1 MAHQFQPQFGVF
13 RAVVRAI
20 CVEQGK
26 YEDARRTYSDALAIA
41 ESFGGADS
49 RLAKTLNNLGASC
62 FDGGRYAEAEIYYLR
77 AVEMWKP
84 ENPFSN

>member
-26 YEDARRTYSDALAIA
+26 YEDEPLEVPTRRIA
-41 ESFGGADS
+41 EKFILEQRNSS
-49 RLAKTLNNLGASC
+49 R
-62 FDGGRYAEAEIYYLR
+62 EI
-77 AVEMWKP
+77 K
-84 ENPFSN
+84 